1 MRYHSFFVVL
11 VPLRKMLRVS
21 KSCSLVFQFVGE
33 DNERI
38 FLGVCV
44 FWVFFVLVKNLRV
57 GPDPDKS
64 DGRFFFILLR
74 GRSA

>member
-38 FLGVCV
+38 FLGCV
-44 FWVFFVLVKNLRV
+44 FFGCFLFWCKISVLD
-57 GPDPDKS
+57 PPDKS
-64 DGRFFFILLR
+64 DGRFFILLR
-74 GRSA
+74 ERSA